1 MQEVLPGVFHWTR
14 EHPKIQIEVSS
25 YGLADE
31 HVLIDPLIPKA
42 GLDAIPVEPK
52 HILLTNR
59 HHYRHSGVLAEH
71 FGCKIWCV
79 AQGLHEFKQ
88 GEAVGAF
95 QFGETLA
102 CGIEVV
108 EIGAISPDDSALL
121 IPRSGGIV
129 ALADGVVRMA
139 GPLSFVPEEYMG
151 DDPESVKNGL
161 RASYGRLLERDF
173 DHLLLAH
180 GPPWIGGGKQALRD
194 FLDA

>member
-14 EHPKIQIEVSS
+14 AHPKIKIDVSS
-25 YGLADE
+25 YGLAE
-31 HVLIDPLIPKA
+31 ERVLIDPLIPQE
-42 GLDAIPVEPK
+42 GLEAVPVEPK

-79 AQGLHEFKQ
+79 EQGLHAFEQ
-88 GEAVGAF
+88 GEKVEPF
-95 QFGETLA
+95 QFEETLP

-108 EIGAISPDDSALL
+108 EIGAICPDDTALF
-121 IPRSGGIV
+121 IARCGGIV
-129 ALADGVVRMA
+129 ALADGLVRMD
-139 GPLSFVPEEYMG
+139 GPLSFVPDEYMG
-151 DDPESVKNGL
+151 DDPAGVKAGL

-180 GPPWIGGGKQALRD
+180 GPPWIEGGKQALRD

>member
-88 GEAVGAF
+88 GEAVGPF

-121 IPRSGGIV
+121 IPRNGGIV